1 MIDELFN
8 ICVSKSFLS
17 FSLVN
22 YFQYN
27 IFIQKSVTKVQFLY
41 HIIHP
46 PCFTSFY
53 LHDSILLL
61 LFVPQNFRI
70 WMPFVLSRPELRC
83 RIVLY

>member
-22 YFQYN
+22 SFQYN